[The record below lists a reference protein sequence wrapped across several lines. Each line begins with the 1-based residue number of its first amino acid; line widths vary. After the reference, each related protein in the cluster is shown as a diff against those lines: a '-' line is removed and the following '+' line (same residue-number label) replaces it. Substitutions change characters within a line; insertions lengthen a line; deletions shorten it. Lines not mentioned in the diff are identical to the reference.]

1 MSISTDALIDAKREL
16 DKAGEALNAC
26 ALHFEHQG
34 KADAALHLAVVNYNP
49 LAAKTF
55 GAAEA
60 CRQASDRLGR
70 TISEM
75 DEDGHQHEDKLREGW

>member
-1 MSISTDALIDAKREL
+1 MDTDDLLNAKREL

-34 KADAALHLAVVNYNP
+34 KADAALHLAQVMYNP

-55 GAAEA
+55 AAADEA
-60 CRQASDRLGR
+60 RRASDRIAEKIAEKTER
-70 TISEM
+70 
-75 DEDGHQHEDKLREGW
+75 QREG